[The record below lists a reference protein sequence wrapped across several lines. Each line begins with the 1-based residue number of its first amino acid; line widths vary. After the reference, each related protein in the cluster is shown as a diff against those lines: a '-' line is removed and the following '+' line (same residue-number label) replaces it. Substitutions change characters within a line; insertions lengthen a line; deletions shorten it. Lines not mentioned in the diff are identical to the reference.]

1 MSNDKLNSSSD
12 YTISSVTNVD
22 INTKI
27 IKRPY
32 VNTPFSS
39 SKKQNKSNSF
49 KDTLKSVVSHK
60 SSDDNS
66 ENFSNLLNNELNDSV
81 RLQSQENSRAVKS
94 NFQDN
99 AAYVTTNLMQ
109 ADDEH
114 ELQPKTIDS
123 SAVYKKIQL
132 LNSLKK

>member
-1 MSNDKLNSSSD
+1 MSDDKLSSSSN

-27 IKRPY
+27 VKRPY
-32 VNTPFSS
+32 AATPFSS
-39 SKKQNKSNSF
+39 SKKQNRSNSF
-49 KDTLKSVVSHK
+49 KDTLNSVVSHN

-66 ENFSNLLNNELNDSV
+66 EDFSKLLNNELNDSV
-81 RLQSQENSRAVKS
+81 RLQSQENSRVVKS
-94 NFQDN
+94 NFQNNTD
-99 AAYVTTNLMQ
+99 TTANSPQ

-123 SAVYKKIQL
+123 SAIYKKIQL

>member
-32 VNTPFSS
+32 ANTPFSS

-66 ENFSNLLNNELNDSV
+66 EDFSSLLNNELNDSV
-81 RLQSQENSRAVKS
+81 RLQSQENSRVIRS
-94 NFQDN
+94 NFVDN
-99 AAYVTTNLMQ
+99 TNITNNLSQ
-109 ADDEH
+109 TGDEH
-114 ELQPKTIDS
+114 ELQPKTIDN
-123 SAVYKKIQL
+123 SAIYKKIQL